1 MMSTQKNSRDWN
13 QSAAPQELSLAE
25 MERKLHEAN
34 MVVKAQEEELNPV
47 KESLAEMERK
57 LHEANMVVKDQEE
70 KLNSVKESLGEM
82 EAFYRVSLK
91 KTGFAEMEKFY
102 KDKLQQERVAGDVD
116 LPLKTGNSENMNNPV
131 NETRLKEMYKELRK
145 HWAQIKPKIKQAAQS
160 DPEQIKAGIQRN
172 FQCGAEEIKKK
183 KKKIESAF
191 NFNVDNTE
199 ASQKVQEYIKLTIQ
213 NLQLAVYYGFKN
225 TVAQGFHG
233 QEGET
238 LGDSFNNLIL
248 KCRWLSSLMAL
259 NNPPLQPDWK
269 NHDPGQDA
277 WSFFPQE
284 ITAEC
289 ATSLG
294 QDHSE
299 NVLKYP
305 SPFQGPDLNQTEDIM
320 MA

>member
-70 KLNSVKESLGEM
+70 KLNSVKES
-82 EAFYRVSLK
+82 
-91 KTGFAEMEKFY
+91 FAEMEKFY